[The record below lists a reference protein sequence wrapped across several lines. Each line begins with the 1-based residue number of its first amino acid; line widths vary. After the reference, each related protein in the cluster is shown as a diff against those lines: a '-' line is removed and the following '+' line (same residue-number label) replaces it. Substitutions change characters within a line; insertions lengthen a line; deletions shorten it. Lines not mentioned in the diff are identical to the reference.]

1 MEGVNF
7 VMKKQNEEGIKLL
20 NKIKEASAKST
31 SKKRINS
38 FLPSNHAEDTQISFA
53 DDP

>member
-1 MEGVNF
+1 
-7 VMKKQNEEGIKLL
+7 MKKKNEEGIKLL
-20 NKIKEASAKST
+20 NRINETSTKST

-38 FLPSNHAEDTQISFA
+38 FLPSNHAEESKISFA